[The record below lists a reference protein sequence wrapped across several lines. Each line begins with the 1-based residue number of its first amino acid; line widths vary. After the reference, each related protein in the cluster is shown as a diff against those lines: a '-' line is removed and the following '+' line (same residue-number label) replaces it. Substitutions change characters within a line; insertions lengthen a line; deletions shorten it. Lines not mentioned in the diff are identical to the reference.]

1 MLRTPITHPEVLRA
15 LARAGHG
22 SLVLVADAHFAS
34 ATAVNPRAVVV
45 HLGLAPGS
53 PLVPSVV
60 ALVAAT
66 IEIEAVTS
74 MTAPDEELG
83 AVGREAAS
91 AVGAAPHGSVPRAEF
106 TALTRS
112 DDLALCIVT
121 GDTRRFANAILRVG
135 VTAQRN
141 PGPEAA

>member
-1 MLRTPITHPEVLRA
+1 MLRTPITHPEVLQS

-34 ATAVNPRAVVV
+34 STAVNQRAAVV
-45 HLGLAPGS
+45 HLALAPGS
-53 PLVPSVV
+53 PLAPEVA
-60 ALVAAT
+60 ALVSET
-66 IEIEAVTS
+66 IEIEAVTT
-74 MTAPDEELG
+74 MTAPDDDLA
-83 AVGREAAS
+83 AVGRETAA
-91 AVGAAPHGSVPRAEF
+91 AIGTAPHASVPRAEF

-135 VTAQRN
+135 VTVQRTT
-141 PGPEAA
+141 GPEAA